1 MPTIS
6 IAPAPRHEVS
16 PRFYMQ
22 FMEPLGTTDT
32 SVAACWNVLKD
43 DWREDVIEITRD
55 LAPSSI
61 RWGGILTD
69 FWKWRE
75 CVGAPETRV
84 PMVNYLWGGIETN
97 RVGVHEFL
105 DFCER
110 VGAEPIMAV
119 NFAAD
124 GRPQYIETP
133 LGEHRAGTPEEAAD
147 LVSYCNDAE
156 HPERQAHGRKEPWN
170 IRVWQ
175 IGNETSYPNRGQR
188 FTSEEN
194 AEHYRT
200 FATAMRERDPSITLI
215 GWGDKERDSDH
226 WWAPELLKK
235 TGDLVDMVAVHMMH
249 QRTSR
254 PDTVLQGRR
263 YRDDYR
269 ETWKELGWMYDS
281 VRTKLETIRG
291 MVEEHQPGT
300 RIAITEGHLS
310 LKPHNKNELLREWLS
325 GLYHA
330 RVLTLFER
338 HSDIVDICTL
348 ADFAGQSWT
357 VNAVMLGSPVE
368 PPYLMPVGHVMRL
381 FSRHSGSHGVEV
393 TSDDDALPVSATRSG
408 DTLYLHVAN
417 LDFDKEAT
425 VTLDA
430 GGAKL
435 GRMTAHRIAPGDI
448 TAAID
453 TTTLDVFDVETVE
466 GDASGGTITLPAA
479 SVSAIEIE
487 IRD

>member
-1 MPTIS
+1 MSTITIDPS
-6 IAPAPRHEVS
+6 PQHDIS

-43 DWREDVIEITRD
+43 DWREDVVEVTRD

-61 RWGGILTD
+61 RWGGILTS

-75 CVGAPETRV
+75 SVGAPSTRV
-84 PMVNYLWGGIETN
+84 PMVNYLWGGTETN

-110 VGAEPIMAV
+110 VGAEPIMAI

-124 GRPQYIETP
+124 GRPEYIETV
-133 LGEHRAGTPEEAAD
+133 LGERRAGMPEEAAD
-147 LVSYCNDAE
+147 LVSYCNDAD
-156 HPERQAHGRKEPWN
+156 HPERKANGREKPWN
-170 IRVWQ
+170 IRTWQ
-175 IGNETSYPNRGQR
+175 IGNETSYPKAGNR

-194 AEHYRT
+194 AEQYAA
-200 FATAMRERDPSITLI
+200 FAKAMRERDPSITLI
-215 GWGDKERDSDH
+215 GWGDQERDTGR
-226 WWAPELLKK
+226 WWAPDLLARA
-235 TGDLVDMVAVHMMH
+235 GDMVDMVAIHMMH

-254 PDTVLQGRR
+254 EDTVLRGRR
-263 YRDDYR
+263 YRDDYKV
-269 ETWKELGWMYDS
+269 TWDELDQMYDAVES
-281 VRTKLETIRG
+281 KLTGARKVI
-291 MVEEHQPGT
+291 EEAKPGT
-300 RIAITEGHLS
+300 RLAITEGHLS
-310 LKPHNKNELLREWLS
+310 LQPHNKNELLREWIS

-338 HSDIVDICTL
+338 NSDLVDICTL

-357 VNAVMLGSPVE
+357 VNALLLGSPAE
-368 PPYLMPVGHVMRL
+368 TPYLMPVGHVMRL
-381 FSRHSGSHGVEV
+381 FSRHSGSHGVKVE
-393 TSDDDALPVSATRSG
+393 SDDAALPVSATRSG
-408 DTLYLHVAN
+408 DTLYLHVTN
-417 LDFDKEAT
+417 LDLDKEVT

-435 GRMTAHRIAPGDI
+435 GQMTAHCIAPGDI

-453 TTTLDVFDVETVE
+453 TTALDVFDVETVE
-466 GDASGGTITLPAA
+466 GDASGGRITLPAA
-479 SVSAIEIE
+479 SVSAIEILS
-487 IRD
+487 